1 MGAIVAGAEQAI
13 KARYRAFISYS
24 HVDLRAVTRLHHR
37 LEAFRLPR
45 HLGNN
50 DEPLNPIFRDL
61 VELPA
66 ADSLSDAVNAALTDS
81 AALLVCCSPA
91 AAESR
96 WVNLEITRFR
106 ALHPDRPVLAAIM
119 AGTAETAL
127 PPALTADGHEP
138 LAADLTGNR
147 EAQRLGFLKL
157 VAGLAGLPLD
167 ELVQRDAQA
176 RLRRVTY
183 ITAGALVAMIIMGVL
198 TFTAIAARAEAERQ
212 RSEAEGLVEF
222 MLTDLREK
230 LRGVGRLDVMAAA
243 STRALTHYQAQDL
256 TNLPADS
263 LIRRAKALQAL
274 GEDEMEARHPQEALA
289 LFTEAERTTDALL
302 AAAPDDVQRIF
313 AHAQSEF
320 WLGYLAYSRGDFAGA
335 EPGLVAYGQL
345 ARRLQAVA
353 PREVRTMQE
362 SVYATGVLCTLR
374 MAQKRAQG
382 LVATCQSALDSA
394 IALSERQPDNDLVTR
409 DLADKYGW
417 MADALLFLGE
427 PEKALQLRLAQQGV
441 IAGVLKKDP
450 QNRQD
455 QRAKIWN
462 QRALAR
468 LEADTGQLQAARQ
481 RLTTARADLLRALA
495 EDPGNRTLLE
505 AAAGIEKSLREFQK
519 ETN

>member
-24 HVDLRAVTRLHHR
+24 HVDLRAVTRLHRR

-50 DEPLNPIFRDL
+50 AEPLNPIFRDMD
-61 VELPA
+61 ELPA
-66 ADSLSDAVNAALTDS
+66 ADSLSAAVDAALTDS

-230 LRGVGRLDVMAAA
+230 LRGVGRLDVMAD
-243 STRALTHYQAQDL
+243 R
-256 TNLPADS
+256 
-263 LIRRAKALQAL
+263 K
-274 GEDEMEARHPQEALA
+274 
-289 LFTEAERTTDALL
+289 
-302 AAAPDDVQRIF
+302 
-313 AHAQSEF
+313 
-320 WLGYLAYSRGDFAGA
+320 
-335 EPGLVAYGQL
+335 
-345 ARRLQAVA
+345 
-353 PREVRTMQE
+353 
-362 SVYATGVLCTLR
+362 SVV
-374 MAQKRAQG
+374 
-382 LVATCQSALDSA
+382 
-394 IALSERQPDNDLVTR
+394 
-409 DLADKYGW
+409 
-417 MADALLFLGE
+417 
-427 PEKALQLRLAQQGV
+427 
-441 IAGVLKKDP
+441 
-450 QNRQD
+450 
-455 QRAKIWN
+455 
-462 QRALAR
+462 
-468 LEADTGQLQAARQ
+468 
-481 RLTTARADLLRALA
+481 
-495 EDPGNRTLLE
+495 
-505 AAAGIEKSLREFQK
+505 
-519 ETN
+519 